1 MALSARG
8 GASRGRR
15 TGAAG
20 RTPGTSRSGAGRK
33 GASGVRR
40 SRAPLPARVPAVE
53 AAANRRRRTALT
65 ARAAVLAVALASV
78 ALAIA
83 LPFKIWMAQRGE
95 ISSLQAQTRAQQQH
109 VEQLQRQQQ
118 QWQDPA
124 YVEQQA
130 RLRLHYVL
138 PGEKAYIVLGRPQPK
153 ATGKASA
160 PAAPAVTG
168 PWYSRLWQTVQLA
181 GTEKH

>member
-1 MALSARG
+1 MA
-8 GASRGRR
+8 RR
-15 TGAAG
+15 AGAAG

-33 GASGVRR
+33 GASPTRR
-40 SRAPLPARVPAVE
+40 SRAALPGRVPAVG
-53 AAANRRRRTALT
+53 AAAARRRRTTLT
-65 ARAAVLAVALASV
+65 ARAAILALALASV

-83 LPFKIWMAQRGE
+83 LPFKVWLGQRGE
-95 ISSLQAQTRAQQQH
+95 ISALQAQTRAQERAVAGLQH
-109 VEQLQRQQQ
+109 QQQ

-138 PGEKAYIVLGRPQPK
+138 PGEKAYIVLGRAKPK
-153 ATGKASA
+153 VAKPGRA
-160 PAAPAVTG
+160 PSVPALTG

-181 GTEKH
+181 GADPAK